1 MFFFVEGKPKDQTM
15 KADIKETKSNWTY
28 YEVIGTYEGEEE
40 ILFSSYSRKD
50 AIYEK
55 ENSSQGWRW
64 DGYKKIKMEKRI
76 VNVAPDREVYPE
88 LY

>member
-1 MFFFVEGKPKDQTM
+1 MTT
-15 KADIKETKSNWTY
+15 KETKTTWPY
-28 YEVIGTYEGEEE
+28 YEVIGTYEGEKE

-55 ENSSQGWRW
+55 TTSGQGWRW
-64 DGYKKIKMEKRI
+64 DGYTKIKLEKKIVDI
-76 VNVAPDREVYPE
+76 APDREVYPE

>member
-1 MFFFVEGKPKDQTM
+1 MT
-15 KADIKETKSNWTY
+15 
-28 YEVIGTYEGEEE
+28 GTYEGQEE

-55 ENSSQGWRW
+55 NNSSQGWRW
-64 DGYKKIKMEKRI
+64 EGYKKIKMEKKM